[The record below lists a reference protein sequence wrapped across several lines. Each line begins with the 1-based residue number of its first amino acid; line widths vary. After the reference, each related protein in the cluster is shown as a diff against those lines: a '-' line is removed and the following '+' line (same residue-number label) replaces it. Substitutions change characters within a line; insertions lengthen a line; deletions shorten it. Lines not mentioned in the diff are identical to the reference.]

1 MEKNWFWCSKC
12 NNIFTME
19 DGTEEEYWKVEESRR
34 ETKKGKQVTFE
45 EIEDKLREIFIY
57 NNPCDKI

>member
-1 MEKNWFWCSKC
+1 
-12 NNIFTME
+12 ME